1 MKVSLPWIVVAWL
14 TWILKRN
21 INTKQSTN
29 MARLNFLGFV
39 ISQGKMEKTIKV
51 RILQK
56 KFDRKVQKYF
66 LQKKDY
72 LVHDE
77 GNICREGDLVRIEQT
92 RPLSARKFFAVAE
105 IKKNK
110 GQQFATYQKEAKAN
124 VQKEEREKSSLL
136 EQKRT
141 LYEKF
146 SDNSLYED
154 LSSVQDLRR
163 KENLTEEEVEKITE
177 IMGKYNISNTNVESP
192 SKELFTTS
200 ISSLSSKIESLSND
214 LKLTETLNNLLN
226 DETKKDIVYQISE
239 KLNITPETKKN
250 IRKNLIR
257 KYLKTAPSEELQ
269 KLGLSL

>member
-1 MKVSLPWIVVAWL
+1 
-14 TWILKRN
+14 
-21 INTKQSTN
+21 

-56 KFDRKVQKYF
+56 KFDKKVQKHF

-77 GNICREGDLVRIEQT
+77 GNICRTGDLVRIEQT

-124 VQKEEREKSSLL
+124 VSREESEKSQILQ
-136 EQKRT
+136 QKRALFDKNAT
-141 LYEKF
+141 E
-146 SDNSLYED
+146 SLYKD
-154 LSSVQDLRR
+154 LSNIKELRN
-163 KENLTEEEVEKITE
+163 KENLSEEEIDQMNRIKE
-177 IMGKYNISNTNVESP
+177 KYNVSSWDDESSNV
-192 SKELFTTS
+192 SKNRELFTTS
-200 ISSLSSKIESLSND
+200 MDHLADKIESLSID
-214 LKLTETLNNLLN
+214 LRITNLLN
-226 DETKKDIVYQISE
+226 DLLNDDSKKHIVDQICE
-239 KLNITPETKKN
+239 KIEIKPDTKKN

-257 KYLKTAPSEELQ
+257 KYLKNTPSAELE

>member
-1 MKVSLPWIVVAWL
+1 
-14 TWILKRN
+14 
-21 INTKQSTN
+21 

-56 KFDRKVQKYF
+56 KFDNKVQKHF

-124 VQKEEREKSSLL
+124 VSQEESEKSQILQ
-136 EQKRT
+136 QKRALFGQT
-141 LYEKF
+141 ATE
-146 SDNSLYED
+146 SLYKD
-154 LSSVQDLRR
+154 LSDI
-163 KENLTEEEVEKITE
+163 KEFKSKDNLTEEEIAKMNQIKE
-177 IMGKYNISNTNVESP
+177 KYNV
-192 SKELFTTS
+192 
-200 ISSLSSKIESLSND
+200 SLSTSEPGASKTREIFATTMDHLADKIEGLSSD
-214 LKLTETLNNLLN
+214 LKVTTLLNEILN
-226 DETKKDIVYQISE
+226 DESKKHIVDQICQKIE
-239 KLNITPETKKN
+239 IKPETQKN
-250 IRKNLIR
+250 IKKNLIR
-257 KYLKTAPSEELQ
+257 KYLRNTPASELV
-269 KLGLSL
+269 KLGLSI